1 MTESRLGGIALSL
14 GGLIALG
21 VLTSW
26 WAPLM
31 VLVLLLVVALHEL
44 GHFVTAKMTGMK
56 ATQFFVGFG
65 PTVWSVQRG
74 ETEFGIKAF
83 LVGGYVRIIGMSST
97 EEVDEADEPR
107 SFRAQ
112 SYPRRVLVA
121 SAGSLVHLTLALLVG
136 WASLFFVG
144 EPSSHVV
151 QVNQVMM
158 FATGQSPAQT
168 AGIAPGDI
176 VVRANGRE
184 VTSVLVLHEAI
195 STHINATVTLVVR
208 RHGHLHTLHVVP
220 VDGRHLIID
229 GQPLAPAK
237 GPAVGF
243 IGVGLGEGIATRS
256 AWESVTGSA
265 SVVGRTA
272 SSAVTGV
279 LQVFAPHNITQLY
292 HDVTNGTAAST
303 ASTTGQRPISGI
315 GIVQLTVDSAKAGW
329 GPFLGIFVSLN
340 VFIGIF
346 NIFPI
351 LPLDGGHVAIAT
363 YERIRSRR
371 GRAYRADASKLTPF
385 ILVFVTA
392 LALLFLATAYL
403 DITHPI
409 ANPFK

>member
-1 MTESRLGGIALSL
+1 MNESRLGGIALSL

-21 VLTSW
+21 LFASW

-31 VLVLLLVVALHEL
+31 VLVLLLVVVLHEL
-44 GHFVTAKMTGMK
+44 GHFATAKLTGMK

-65 PTVWSVQRG
+65 PTLWSVQRG
-74 ETEFGIKAF
+74 ETEFGLKAF
-83 LVGGYVRIIGMSST
+83 LVGGYVRIIGMTST

-144 EPSSHVV
+144 EPSSRVV
-151 QVNQVMM
+151 QINQVMV
-158 FATGQSPAQT
+158 FATGQSPAQR
-168 AGIAPGDI
+168 AGIVPGDV
-176 VVRANGRE
+176 VVRANGRN
-184 VTSVLVLHEAI
+184 VDSVQVLHHVI
-195 STHINATVTLVVR
+195 STHINDRVTLVVR
-208 RHGHLHTLHVVP
+208 RHGHLRTLHVVP
-220 VDGRHLIID
+220 VDGRQLVID
-229 GQPLAPAK
+229 GQPLAPTS

-243 IGVGLGEGIATRS
+243 IGIGLGEGTATRS
-256 AWESVTGSA
+256 AWASVTGSA
-265 SVVGRTA
+265 SVVARTA

-279 LQVFAPHNITQLY
+279 LQVFAPHNIAQLY
-292 HDVTNGTAAST
+292 HDVTNGKAAST
-303 ASTTGQRPISGI
+303 ASSTGQRPISGI

-340 VFIGIF
+340 VVIGIF

-363 YERIRSRR
+363 YERLRSRR
-371 GRAYRADASKLTPF
+371 GKPYRADASKLTPF

-409 ANPFK
+409 TNPFK

>member
-1 MTESRLGGIALSL
+1 MNESRLGGIALSL

-21 VLTSW
+21 LFASW

-31 VLVLLLVVALHEL
+31 VLVLLLVVVLHEL
-44 GHFVTAKMTGMK
+44 GHFATAKLTGMK

-65 PTVWSVQRG
+65 PTLWSVQRG
-74 ETEFGIKAF
+74 ETEFGLKAF
-83 LVGGYVRIIGMSST
+83 LVGGYVRIIGMTST

-144 EPSSHVV
+144 EPSSRVV
-151 QVNQVMM
+151 QINQVMV
-158 FATGQSPAQT
+158 FATGQSPAQR
-168 AGIAPGDI
+168 AGIVPGDV
-176 VVRANGRE
+176 VVRANGRN
-184 VTSVLVLHEAI
+184 VDSVQVLHHVI
-195 STHINATVTLVVR
+195 STHINDRVTLMVR
-208 RHGHLHTLHVVP
+208 RHGHLRTLHVVP
-220 VDGRHLIID
+220 VDGRQLVID
-229 GQPLAPAK
+229 GQPLAPTS

-243 IGVGLGEGIATRS
+243 IGIGLGEGIATRS
-256 AWESVTGSA
+256 AWASVTGSA
-265 SVVGRTA
+265 SVVARTA

-279 LQVFAPHNITQLY
+279 LQVFAPHNIAQLY
-292 HDVTNGTAAST
+292 HDVTNGKAAST
-303 ASTTGQRPISGI
+303 ASSTGQRPISGI

-363 YERIRSRR
+363 YERLRSRR
-371 GRAYRADASKLTPF
+371 GKPYRADASKLTPF

-409 ANPFK
+409 TNPFK